1 MKQVKAEV
9 VDLEYEEAQKWREQ
23 EDEEDDALMVARKIK
38 QEFEANSPSPAPQP
52 SHTNREREH
61 HQPHQSIEI
70 ERPSAPIVYD
80 HFICMRIGLNSR
92 NNVQRLMA
100 LLTAHEFVDLTVL
113 PSPSMMPPPMPPIIP
128 IAVPRHHSLSQ
139 SRLLSA
145 CQQEPSTSNGNPL
158 DILNIEAARRL
169 LPQFPSIKV
178 KRNMVRKMVP
188 KPFLRPTPSADCGI
202 IPINMQCRK
211 CDEILPKGSH
221 GSSALNHVQKNHL
234 KMAAFQCRI
243 CKHYRTTQE
252 RIQSHVTTV
261 HKAKSTKFDS
271 SLAGPLSADD
281 MKKMEEMITY
291 CFPKLKME
299 LQVTDRLIAKN
310 MEVDLAGSK

>member
-1 MKQVKAEV
+1 MVQVKEEV
-9 VDLEYEEAQKWREQ
+9 VDLEYEEAEQWREQ
-23 EDEEDDALMVARKIK
+23 EEEDDALMVARKIK
-38 QEFEANSPSPAPQP
+38 QEFEENSPSPVPPPTQ
-52 SHTNREREH
+52 TIREH
-61 HQPHQSIEI
+61 HHQAEI
-70 ERPSAPIVYD
+70 ERPSAPIVFD

-113 PSPSMMPPPMPPIIP
+113 PGPSMMAPALPPMISLG
-128 IAVPRHHSLSQ
+128 VPRLPSQ
-139 SRLLSA
+139 PPSRLISA
-145 CQQEPSTSNGNPL
+145 CHQEASTSNGSPL
-158 DILNIEAARRL
+158 DILSLEARHRL
-169 LPQFPSIKV
+169 LPQFPHLKV
-178 KRNMVRKMVP
+178 KRNMVKKLVP
-188 KPFLRPTPSADCGI
+188 KPFIRPTPSADCGI

-271 SLAGPLSADD
+271 SLAGPLSAED

-299 LQVTDRLIAKN
+299 LQVTDRLIAKT
-310 MEVDLAGSK
+310 MEVDLAGSSK

>member
-1 MKQVKAEV
+1 MMKQVKTEI
-9 VDLEYEEAQKWREQ
+9 VDLEYDDAERWQEQ
-23 EDEEDDALMVARKIK
+23 EDDEDALLVARKIK
-38 QEFEANSPSPAPQP
+38 QEFEANSPSPTPQP
-52 SHTNREREH
+52 VHVVRESHNHRH
-61 HQPHQSIEI
+61 PPEI
-70 ERPSAPIVYD
+70 ERPSAPIVFD

-113 PSPSMMPPPMPPIIP
+113 PGPSMMAPPMPPILP
-128 IAVPRHHSLSQ
+128 IGIPRHHSQ
-139 SRLLSA
+139 PPSRILTL
-145 CQQEPSTSNGNPL
+145 CQQEPSTSNGNPHE
-158 DILNIEAARRL
+158 ILTIEPRNRMV
-169 LPQFPSIKV
+169 PQFPHLKV
-178 KRNMVRKMVP
+178 KRNIVKKMVP
-188 KPFLRPTPSADCGI
+188 KTFIRPTPSADCGI

-271 SLAGPLSADD
+271 SLAGPLSSED

-299 LQVTDRLIAKN
+299 LQVTDRLIAKT
-310 MEVDLAGSK
+310 MEVDLSTSKS

>member
-1 MKQVKAEV
+1 MLKQVKAEI
-9 VDLEYEEAQKWREQ
+9 VDLEYEEAEKWKEQ
-23 EDEEDDALMVARKIK
+23 EEEDDALMVARKIK
-38 QEFEANSPSPAPQP
+38 QELEAESPSPSSVSQ
-52 SHTNREREH
+52 TTVRERH
-61 HQPHQSIEI
+61 QSHQPIEI
-70 ERPSAPIVYD
+70 DRPSAPIVFD

-100 LLTAHEFVDLTVL
+100 LLAAHEFVDLTVL
-113 PSPSMMPPPMPPIIP
+113 PSPSLMPPPPPIPAMIP
-128 IAVPRHHSLSQ
+128 LAIPRHQTLPPT
-139 SRLLSA
+139 RLLAA
-145 CQQEPSTSNGNPL
+145 CQQEPSTSSENPL
-158 DILNIEAARRL
+158 DILNIQTRRL
-169 LPQFPSIKV
+169 FPQFPHIKV
-178 KRNMVRKMVP
+178 KRNMAKKVVP
-188 KPFLRPTPSADCGI
+188 KPFIRPTPSADCGI

-299 LQVTDRLIAKN
+299 LQVTDRLIAKT
-310 MEVDLAGSK
+310 MEVDLAVSK

>member
-1 MKQVKAEV
+1 MKQVKAEII
-9 VDLEYEEAQKWREQ
+9 DIEYDEQQKWRKR
-23 EDEEDDALMVARKIK
+23 EENDDDALMVARRIK
-38 QEFEANSPSPAPQP
+38 QEFEDAQNSPTPPP
-52 SHTNREREH
+52 PPRVMHVIHENHR
-61 HQPHQSIEI
+61 PEI
-70 ERPSAPIVYD
+70 ERPAAPLVFD

-113 PSPSMMPPPMPPIIP
+113 PGPSMMPPPMQTMIQMG
-128 IAVPRHHSLSQ
+128 VPHHPTTRQ
-139 SRLLSA
+139 PRMMMPCA
-145 CQQEPSTSNGNPL
+145 QEPSTSCSAEIMEVEP
-158 DILNIEAARRL
+158 RMRL
-169 LPQFPSIKV
+169 QPQHV
-178 KRNMVRKMVP
+178 KLKKNFVKKLAP
-188 KPFLRPTPSADCGI
+188 KPSFIRSAFQPSADCGI
-202 IPINMQCRK
+202 IPINMNCKK
-211 CDEILPKGSH
+211 CDEIIPKGSH

-281 MKKMEEMITY
+281 MKKMEEMITH

-299 LQVTDRLIAKN
+299 LQVTDRLIAKT
-310 MEVDLAGSK
+310 MEVDLK